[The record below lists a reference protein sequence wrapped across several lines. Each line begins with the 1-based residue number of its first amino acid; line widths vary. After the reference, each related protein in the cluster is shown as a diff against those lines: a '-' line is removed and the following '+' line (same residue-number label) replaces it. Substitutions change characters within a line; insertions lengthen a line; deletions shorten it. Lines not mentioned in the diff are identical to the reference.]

1 MFYLGEK
8 KCFTAVI
15 NIFSKKHCSSSISL
29 SSRWET
35 RLAPGPRAGSWQNC
49 GETPGLQNT
58 IESHMVYRGEQRRGQ
73 LQRQSATWA
82 RPRYLD
88 LENKGPQVLFA
99 NICLRQGQNLAHPGL
114 RSTGLPSCWRSYR
127 TFSAGSHE
135 LFVSFLPAWLVLT

>member
-15 NIFSKKHCSSSISL
+15 NIFLKKHCSSSISL

-58 IESHMVYRGEQRRGQ
+58 IESHMVYRGSNGGGSCRDKVPHG
-73 LQRQSATWA
+73 
-82 RPRYLD
+82 
-88 LENKGPQVLFA
+88 
-99 NICLRQGQNLAHPGL
+99 PGL
-114 RSTGLPSCWRSYR
+114 GILTWKTKAHR
-127 TFSAGSHE
+127 
-135 LFVSFLPAWLVLT
+135 SFLPIYAYDKDRTWHIRASAALVSLPAGEATELFLLEAMSCLLVFFLLGLF

>member
-1 MFYLGEK
+1 MFYLEK

-15 NIFSKKHCSSSISL
+15 NIFFKNYCSSSISL
-29 SSRWET
+29 SYRWET
-35 RLAPGPRAGSWQNC
+35 RMAPGPRVSSRQNW
-49 GETPGLQNT
+49 GETLGLQN
-58 IESHMVYRGEQRRGQ
+58 IIKSHMVYRGEQRRGQ

-88 LENKGPQVLFA
+88 LENKGPQVPFT
-99 NICLRQGQNLAHPGL
+99 NICLRRGHNWAHLGL
-114 RSTGLPSCWRSYR
+114 HSTGLPSCWRSYR